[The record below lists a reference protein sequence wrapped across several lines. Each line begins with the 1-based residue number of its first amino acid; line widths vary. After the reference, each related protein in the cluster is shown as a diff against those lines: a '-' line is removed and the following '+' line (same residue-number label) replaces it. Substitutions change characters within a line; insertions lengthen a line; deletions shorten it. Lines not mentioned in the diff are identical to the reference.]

1 MWQAIKPEGEVPAK
15 RPKQTKHSVC
25 ASCTS
30 RPVFLH
36 PPPHHHLTAV
46 FIILCDLPWAPC
58 PPAFPCIALSQA
70 RARRFFVFF

>member
-46 FIILCDLPWAPC
+46 FIILCDLP
-58 PPAFPCIALSQA
+58 
-70 RARRFFVFF
+70 